1 MLMQNNRTE
10 KVVTIHHYRK
20 VRINNESLCK
30 KDKKKRTKRKRKKW
44 IR

>member
-1 MLMQNNRTE
+1 MRMQNNRTE

-30 KDKKKRTKRKRKKW
+30 KDKKKRRKKRRKKW